1 MKQRN
6 KDTYKQKAVD
16 SIISNLQSTNDAN
29 LDGDFIQNND
39 DTGSFQS
46 INTPVCGIEE
56 IGRAHV

>member
-46 INTPVCGIEE
+46 INTPVCGIEVDVDE
-56 IGRAHV
+56 M